1 MAASTQLSSSV
12 SSAVEKMDGKSVV
25 SRSRLNSSG
34 KINTFNG
41 MHRYMNQ
48 YDERWKYQIGYLDI
62 R

>member
-12 SSAVEKMDGKSVV
+12 SSTVEKMDGKSVV

-41 MHRYMNQ
+41 IYI
-48 YDERWKYQIGYLDI
+48 DIGI
-62 R
+62 FICTPRKVGNTKQVI

>member
-12 SSAVEKMDGKSVV
+12 SSTVEKMDGKSVV

-41 MHRYMNQ
+41 IYRYMNTPSKVGNTKQ
-48 YDERWKYQIGYLDI
+48 VI
-62 R
+62 